1 MVPLV
6 VLLAVVCLSGVLV
19 GSVFLSTSEAFDGL
33 LGRGDEATQ
42 IIIRDMRL
50 PRTVAA
56 VVVGLCLGLAGALM
70 QALVRN
76 PIADPGLLGVNAGA
90 SLAVVLAVGMFGL
103 THIQQYMWFAL
114 AGALLVSTAVYLL
127 GFSRVGTSPA
137 ALVLAGVAISAVLLG
152 IVTALSLTDPES
164 FNVMRGWLAGSVVGR
179 DLSSIGMISPVV
191 LVAALTTVATARP
204 LGQLALGEDLARS
217 LGVPVTATRIAVA
230 GAVALL
236 AGAATAVAG
245 PILFIGLMVPQ
256 IARWIAGTRL
266 GWVLAY
272 SAVLGALLMLV
283 ADVAGRLVIWPDE
296 APAGLMT
303 ALLGAPVLIMLARG
317 DRIRPS

>member
-1 MVPLV
+1 MPLV